1 MSNLRGMSRL
11 NYLLDELND
20 SLAYTSAALGEL
32 IEDKATGIP
41 ALELLDA
48 MENMAVAVANVKG
61 KLFTTK
67 TEEDDAR

>member
-1 MSNLRGMSRL
+1 MGNLRGMSRL

-32 IEDKATGIP
+32 VGDKATGIP
-41 ALELLDA
+41 ALELLDD

-67 TEEDDAR
+67 TEDDDAR